1 MLFRSR
7 LAAIVGDFF
16 GRGQAGAIV
25 GFLFALSGAM
35 AGWGPFIAGVI
46 YDATG
51 SYDLTWTF
59 SALLNVLAVVLLV
72 RSEPPRS
79 ARA

>member
-1 MLFRSR
+1 
-7 LAAIVGDFF
+7 
-16 GRGQAGAIV
+16 
-25 GFLFALSGAM
+25 M